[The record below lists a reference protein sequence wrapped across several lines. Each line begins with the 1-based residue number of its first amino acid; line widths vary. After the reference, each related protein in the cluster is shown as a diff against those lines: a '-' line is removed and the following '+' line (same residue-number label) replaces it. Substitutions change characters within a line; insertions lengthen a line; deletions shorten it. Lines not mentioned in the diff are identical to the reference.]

1 MPAAQPA
8 PPYHVEWEK
17 SDRSMSTLGKAA
29 IPGVI
34 AAAKAKGVQLPPEVE
49 DPNFHLTTELFYDT
63 QVLVGAHFWPKLG
76 PQGADM
82 VARLEDFKK
91 ALEAATKPE
100 A

>member
-1 MPAAQPA
+1 
-8 PPYHVEWEK
+8 
-17 SDRSMSTLGKAA
+17 MSNAGQGRRY
-29 IPGVI
+29 PGVI
-34 AAAKAKGVQLPPEVE
+34 AAAKAEGVASCRREVE